1 MSNVFKEEGED
12 RQAGQLPPGSPHS
25 LALAEQSRIK
35 KLEKLIKKRL

>member
-1 MSNVFKEEGED
+1 MQEGEEETVL
-12 RQAGQLPPGSPHS
+12 GQPPPGSPHS